1 VAGAAAWSQ
10 QFAQLQRGSSAASL
24 PALRTMSLPFGA
36 LSASGSS
43 FPLLHRSVSMPG
55 NGLGLGGLAPSSFA
69 ASLSGVAGAALGASP
84 APFGPPESLLAA
96 AAGGL
101 NRPRPVGTVLAP
113 LEEALEHT
121 APPVDDEFDD
131 TAVSSLSASIDDDG
145 GAGDV
150 IADDD
155 DFNDDNDADGPN
167 EDECDVQS
175 WLADVSSVF

>member
-1 VAGAAAWSQ
+1 
-10 QFAQLQRGSSAASL
+10 
-24 PALRTMSLPFGA
+24 
-36 LSASGSS
+36 
-43 FPLLHRSVSMPG
+43 
-55 NGLGLGGLAPSSFA
+55 
-69 ASLSGVAGAALGASP
+69 
-84 APFGPPESLLAA
+84 
-96 AAGGL
+96 
-101 NRPRPVGTVLAP
+101 VGTVLAP